1 VETAAR
7 EVTGRREG
15 GPNKRF
21 QINRDA
27 FLFKSIENPQPA
39 DREGCMTTNR
49 SMLQTLVRAIFILL
63 AAGAVSFLAASGP
76 AIGMAVAD
84 GSFQVDHSRVW
95 GNATLFDGSIVETGH
110 ALSRLKFASGAR
122 LRLGSESRATVHQGR
137 LVLESGIGQLESA
150 PGFEVESRTLRISAA
165 EPGTVAR
172 IRLDSAPKVVVA
184 ALRGSVRVTNS
195 AGLLVASVEAGKSLD
210 FEPQTAGA
218 SAPTRA
224 TGCLLS
230 KSGKFIV
237 VEQTANVMLEVE
249 GAQLNAELGNRV
261 EISGIAD
268 TAAPSV
274 PGASQVVRVAGLK
287 RVAKGGCSTVARK
300 AGAAVSIGAAGGAAG
315 AAASSSAAGA
325 AGAAGAATAAG
336 IGTGTI
342 AVIGGVATAATVG
355 GLAAVGGLPGQ
366 GETVPTASR

>member
-1 VETAAR
+1 
-7 EVTGRREG
+7 
-15 GPNKRF
+15 
-21 QINRDA
+21 
-27 FLFKSIENPQPA
+27 
-39 DREGCMTTNR
+39 MTTNR
-49 SMLQTLVRAIFILL
+49 SMLQTLVRATFILL
-63 AAGAVSFLAASGP
+63 AAGAVSYSAASGP

-95 GNATLFDGSIVETGH
+95 GNATLFDGSVVETGQ

-122 LRLGSESRATVHQGR
+122 MSLASESRATVHQGR
-137 LVLESGIGQLESA
+137 LVLESGSGQLESA
-150 PGFEVESRTLRISAA
+150 PGFEVESRTLKISAA

-172 IRLDSAPKVVVA
+172 IRLDGAPRVVVA

-210 FEPQTAGA
+210 FEPQAAGA

-224 TGCLLS
+224 AGCLLS
-230 KSGKFIV
+230 KDGKFVV

-249 GAQLNAELGNRV
+249 GTGLNAELGNRV

-268 TAAPSV
+268 VAAPSV
-274 PGASQVVRVAGLK
+274 PGASQVVKVAGLK
-287 RVAKGGCSTVARK
+287 RVAKGGCSAVARK
-300 AGAAVSIGAAGGAAG
+300 AGAAVSVAAGGGVAGAAG
-315 AAASSSAAGA
+315 

-336 IGTGTI
+336 VGMGTI

-366 GETVPTASR
+366 GESTPSVSR